1 LIWLVSLKKKLKEN
15 IEKKWEEM
23 EKKIGGVTLK
33 KIKEKEGSLNANMS
47 NYSP

>member
-1 LIWLVSLKKKLKEN
+1 MAGQLKKKIKGKYW
-15 IEKKWEEM
+15 EKM
-23 EKKIGGVTLK
+23 GGNGKKIGGVTLK